1 MQGKKK
7 LQHLFST
14 PGSERFAF
22 LAVGGQSG
30 FAACPPLR
38 KLLKPSGEQA
48 PHPDFISFPGVLN
61 NYKLHWKG
69 SITLDLCLIL
79 LVLLSLIAAALRS
92 SRLAAGRAAL
102 ACAQEQGLYSMF
114 SQYDR
119 TLFDRYGILFLDA
132 GYGGESLQ
140 LGRVLKQTEG
150 DVSMVLYP
158 KKESAFPGAVDLL
171 RFGPVE
177 SELTGYVLATDNGG
191 AAFRR
196 QVCEAMRGSLG
207 SALLEAGKQKIQAE
221 GRTEDSLQREAGKIT
236 ADRAGEFYAEDHP
249 EGSGCQGEVTVPE
262 HFVNPIESIRV
273 LKKKGIL
280 PLVIPA
286 GRQLSSG
293 SLKPEELVSGRIL
306 QTGMNMAPSGWK
318 GGDEEFLMREFLIQN
333 FGCFTC
339 QRGSASAEYQVEYV
353 LAGKNSDV
361 ENLKAAVKKLQ
372 KLREKSNLI
381 YLISSPQRREE
392 AAEMAAVICASLGNP
407 ELEPAVS
414 FALKKCW
421 AWGESVLDLRELLDG
436 GKIPIVKT
444 DSSWQ
449 LSLHSLADLQSAADT
464 QRHSSEGGLT
474 YEEYLQIL
482 LLKIK
487 ADTLATRMMDLT
499 ELNLREENPGKKFC
513 LDCCLDA
520 AEVKIRTESG
530 GQELSIDR
538 CYGYGEQ
545 RKGLFY

>member
-7 LQHLFST
+7 L
-14 PGSERFAF
+14 
-22 LAVGGQSG
+22 
-30 FAACPPLR
+30 
-38 KLLKPSGEQA
+38 
-48 PHPDFISFPGVLN
+48 
-61 NYKLHWKG
+61 YWKG
-69 SITLDLCLIL
+69 SITLYLCLIL

-132 GYGGESLQ
+132 GYGGEDLQ
-140 LGRVLKQTEG
+140 LGRVLKQTEE

-158 KKESAFPGAVDLL
+158 KKESVFPGTVDLL

-196 QVCEAMRGSLG
+196 QVCETMRGSLG
-207 SALLEAGKQKIQAE
+207 SALLEAGKQKLQAE
-221 GRTEDSLQREAGKIT
+221 RQAEDSVQREAGKIT

-249 EGSGCQGEVTVPE
+249 EGSGRQEVTVPE
-262 HFVNPIESIRV
+262 HFVNPVETIRV

-280 PLVIPA
+280 SLVIPA

-318 GGDEEFLMREFLIQN
+318 GGDEEFLMREFLIRN

-339 QRGSASAEYQVEYV
+339 RRGSASAEYQAEYV

-372 KLREKSNLI
+372 ELREQSNLI

-407 ELEPAVS
+407 ELEPVVS
-414 FALKKCW
+414 LALKKCW

-436 GKIPIVKT
+436 GKIPMVKT

-474 YEEYLQIL
+474 YEEYLRIL
-482 LLKIK
+482 LLKTK
-487 ADTLATRMMDLT
+487 GDVLAARMMDLT
-499 ELNLREENPGKKFC
+499 ALNIREKNPGKKFC

-520 AEVKIRTESG
+520 AEVKITTESG

>member
-1 MQGKKK
+1 MQGKKETYW
-7 LQHLFST
+7 Q
-14 PGSERFAF
+14 
-22 LAVGGQSG
+22 
-30 FAACPPLR
+30 
-38 KLLKPSGEQA
+38 
-48 PHPDFISFPGVLN
+48 
-61 NYKLHWKG
+61 G
-69 SITLDLCLIL
+69 SITLYLCLIL
-79 LVLLSLIAAALRS
+79 LVMLSLIAAALHS
-92 SRLAAGRAAL
+92 ARLAAGRAAL

-119 TLFDRYGILFLDA
+119 TLFDRYGLLFLDA

-140 LGRVLKQTEG
+140 LGRVLKQTEE
-150 DVSMVLYP
+150 DVSMVLDP
-158 KKESAFPGAVDLL
+158 KKENVSPGAVDLL

-196 QVCEAMRGSLG
+196 QVCEAMRDSLG
-207 SALLEAGKQKIQAE
+207 SALLEAGKQKLLEE
-221 GRTEDSLQREAGKIT
+221 GKTEGSLQREAGKIT
-236 ADRAGEFYAEDHP
+236 KDRAAELYAEDHP
-249 EGSGCQGEVTVPE
+249 EGAARQGEVTVPE
-262 HFVNPIESIRV
+262 DFVNPIETIRV

-280 PLVIPA
+280 SLVVPA

-293 SLKPEELVSGRIL
+293 SLKPEKLVSGRAL
-306 QTGMNMAPSGWK
+306 QTGMNMVPSGWR
-318 GGDEEFLMREFLIQN
+318 GGDEEFLMREFLMRN
-333 FGCFTC
+333 FGCFTR
-339 QRGSASAEYQVEYV
+339 QRGSASAEYQAEYV
-353 LAGKNSDV
+353 LAGKTTDV
-361 ENLKAAVKKLQ
+361 ENLKAAVTKLQ

-381 YLISSPQRREE
+381 YLVSSPERRAE

-436 GKIPIVKT
+436 GKIPMVKT

-449 LSLHSLADLQSAADT
+449 LSLHSLAALQSAADT
-464 QRHSSEGGLT
+464 ERHSSEGGLR
-474 YEEYLQIL
+474 YEEYLRIL
-482 LLKIK
+482 LLKTK
-487 ADTLATRMMDLT
+487 EDTLAARMMDLT
-499 ELNLREENPGKKFC
+499 ELTVREKNPGTKFC

-520 AEVKIRTESG
+520 ADVKIKTETG
-530 GQELSIDR
+530 GRELSIDR